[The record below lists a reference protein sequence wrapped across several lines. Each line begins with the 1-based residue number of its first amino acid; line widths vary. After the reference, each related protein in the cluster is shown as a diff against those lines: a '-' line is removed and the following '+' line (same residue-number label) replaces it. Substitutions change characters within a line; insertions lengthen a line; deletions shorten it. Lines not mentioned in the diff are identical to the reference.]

1 MMAKT
6 KAALKTIDK
15 MIGKDAELRAMIDE
29 EFANREIAQMIY
41 DARTR
46 AGLSQKELADLV
58 GTKQQVISQLED
70 AAYQGHS
77 LSMLKRIAAALGHR
91 IELRL
96 IPDVPER
103 QHA

>member
-1 MMAKT
+1 MAKT
-6 KAALKTIDK
+6 KEALKIVDK
-15 MIGKDAELRAMIDE
+15 MIGDDAELRAMIDE
-29 EFANREIAQMIY
+29 EAANREIAQMIY

-46 AGLSQKELADLV
+46 AGLSQKELAELV

-70 AAYQGHS
+70 ADYQGHS
-77 LSMLKRIAAALGHR
+77 LSMLKRIAAALGHH

-96 IPDVPER
+96 IPNIPEG